1 LPTFTGERNL
11 TAVTNFLTDIERFF
25 QLRNLK
31 LGRTSL
37 DTSGWAAQ
45 AVLQLRDNAATWA
58 RHAIPVS
65 TAANMCWE
73 TFEKAVKSEYQP
85 IDAVDTLRAY
95 WRNLNITHNGPV
107 AIFNDTFRQLR
118 SELQPHS
125 PITEQQALEAYLDK
139 LSNNAFAKC
148 SVQQQIALAKRMNQ
162 TLDLPEA
169 MQIAADADN
178 TMYRRTSTAAKKALT
193 TLEMYAMFTGG
204 ERKQGF
210 GKKKDETGTGKD
222 KKDSDKTR
230 ASTFGPAFDANGSPR
245 CFNCNEYGHIS
256 KNCDKPRRLRKSMR
270 NIETGA
276 PVKQIEQ
283 GTNEVSL
290 GGKVT
295 EISEEGKE

>member
-1 LPTFTGERNL
+1 
-11 TAVTNFLTDIERFF
+11 
-25 QLRNLK
+25 
-31 LGRTSL
+31 
-37 DTSGWAAQ
+37 
-45 AVLQLRDNAATWA
+45 
-58 RHAIPVS
+58 
-65 TAANMCWE
+65 
-73 TFEKAVKSEYQP
+73 
-85 IDAVDTLRAY
+85 
-95 WRNLNITHNGPV
+95 
-107 AIFNDTFRQLR
+107 
-118 SELQPHS
+118 
-125 PITEQQALEAYLDK
+125 
-139 LSNNAFAKC
+139 
-148 SVQQQIALAKRMNQ
+148 MNQ

-193 TLEMYAMFTGG
+193 TLKMYAMFTGG
-204 ERKQGF
+204 ERKQGSSRSNNQ
-210 GKKKDETGTGKD
+210 KKDGTGTGKD
-222 KKDSDKTR
+222 KKDSDKTQ

-283 GTNEVSL
+283 GTNKVSL